1 MTWASGGWQVVGQGW
16 WQVLNI
22 GVALVLSAAI
32 GLERE
37 LRYRDA
43 GLRTQTIVGV
53 ASALFTL
60 VSKYGFGDI
69 IGDDVILDPSRVAA
83 QIVSG
88 IGFLGAGLIFVRRNV
103 VRGLTTAATVWLT
116 AAVGAAA
123 GAGLPLLAVIV
134 TASHFLV
141 VYGLSPLA
149 RKLPDSRF
157 SSKQVRVDYEVGT
170 GVLGRVLERCT
181 ALNFVVEDLNSRH
194 LDDSSDESPRH
205 VSVLLQL
212 RGKSPLDDLV
222 SALDELDGVTRVVTG
237 DRAEAED

>member
-1 MTWASGGWQVVGQGW
+1 MTWASGGWQEIGQGW
-16 WQVLNI
+16 WQILNI
-22 GVALVLSAAI
+22 AVALVLSAAI

-43 GLRTQTIVGV
+43 GLRTQTLVGV

-60 VSKYGFGDI
+60 VSKYGFSDI
-69 IGDDVILDPSRVAA
+69 LGDDVILDPSRVAA

-88 IGFLGAGLIFVRRNV
+88 IGFVGAGLIFVRRNV

-123 GAGLPLLAVIV
+123 GAGLPLLAVLV

-149 RKLPDSRF
+149 RKLPDTRF
-157 SSKQVRVDYEVGT
+157 SIRQLRVDYEVGT
-170 GVLGRVLERCT
+170 GVLARVLERCT
-181 ALNFVVEDLNSRH
+181 ALNFVVEDLGSRH
-194 LDDSSDESPRH
+194 LDGSSEAAPRH

-212 RGKSPLDDLV
+212 RGKQPLSELA

-237 DRAEAED
+237 DRAEEEE